1 MNTHTKEYI
10 YLEDIF
16 KTFITLMLATLLCFS
31 FVEVTDIRFSVDV
44 IYILAVVIIS
54 RITSGYIWGIIASIF
69 GVIGVNY
76 YFTYPYFKIN
86 FIMNGYPLTFL
97 GMLIISVII
106 STMTVNIK
114 KQMELV
120 CDREE
125 KAQKLREISN
135 SFLAINEIEEI
146 INLTLEYTVEISN
159 CSSIFYLYKEN
170 SKKKFINA
178 LNIKEKNYLN
188 NPNEELIADW
198 VYKHNMSAGY
208 KTKFFK
214 NSHCTYIPIS
224 SQNNVFGVIGLYNKE
239 ENLSLDKNAL
249 TFLELITSEVAMT
262 LERFYLSENQKLL
275 AIETEKEKMKANL
288 LRAISHD
295 LRTPLTAIIG
305 ASSILLEDKSLL
317 NDIDQKNKLIK
328 NINEDSNWLL
338 NMVENLLSVTRINEK
353 NATVSKTLEPLEEVV
368 SESIMRLKKRYPNTN
383 LLVKIPDEF
392 IMIPMD
398 ATLIE
403 QVILNLIEN
412 SIKHSKSTKPI
423 RLIVE
428 KNDNKVIFN
437 IIDNGIGLHPDNID
451 NIFDGY
457 SLNENSSSD
466 SSKGMGIGLSICKTI
481 IKAHGGDIL
490 ARNNLNGGATFSLS
504 LPLKGDNIYE

>member
-1 MNTHTKEYI
+1 MNTHNKEYI
-10 YLEDIF
+10 YMEDIL
-16 KTFITLMLATLLCFS
+16 KTFITLMIATLLCFS
-31 FVEVTDIRFSVDV
+31 FVKVTDIRLSVDV
-44 IYILAVVIIS
+44 IYILAVVVIS
-54 RITSGYIWGIIASIF
+54 RITSGYIWGIIASIL

-76 YFTYPYFKIN
+76 YFTYPYFEIN

-97 GMLIISVII
+97 SMLIISIII

-114 KQMELV
+114 KQMKLV
-120 CDREE
+120 RDREE

-135 SFLAINEIEEI
+135 SFLAISEVDEI
-146 INLTLEYTVEISN
+146 INLTLEYAVEISN
-159 CSSIFYLYKEN
+159 CSSIFYLYKGN
-170 SKKKFINA
+170 NKKKFINA

-188 NPNEELIADW
+188 NSNEELIADW

-208 KTKFFK
+208 KTRFF
-214 NSHCTYIPIS
+214 NNAHCTYIPIA
-224 SQNNVFGVIGLYNKE
+224 SQNTVLGVIGLCNKAD
-239 ENLSLDKNAL
+239 LSLDKSVL
-249 TFLELITSEVAMT
+249 TFLELITSEVSMT
-262 LERFYLSENQKLL
+262 LERLYLSEKQKYL

-305 ASSILLEDKSLL
+305 ASSILLEDKCLL
-317 NDIDQKNKLIK
+317 NDNDERNKLIK
-328 NINEDSNWLL
+328 SINEDSNWLL
-338 NMVENLLSVTRINEK
+338 NMVENLLSVTRINET

-368 SESIMRLKKRYPNTN
+368 SESIMRLKKRYPYTN
-383 LLVKIPDEF
+383 VLVKIPDEF

-423 RLIVE
+423 RLIVK
-428 KNDNKVIFN
+428 KNDNKIIFN
-437 IIDNGIGLHPDNID
+437 IVDNGIGLNADNID

-490 ARNNLNGGATFSLS
+490 AKNNLNGGSTFSFS
-504 LPLKGDNIYE
+504 LPLEGDNMYE

>member
-1 MNTHTKEYI
+1 MNTHNKEYI
-10 YLEDIF
+10 YMEDIF
-16 KTFITLMLATLLCFS
+16 KTFITLMIATLLCFS
-31 FVEVTDIRFSVDV
+31 FVKVTDIRFSVDV
-44 IYILAVVIIS
+44 IYILAVVVIS
-54 RITSGYIWGIIASIF
+54 RITSGYIWGIIASIL

-76 YFTYPYFKIN
+76 YFTYPYFEIN

-97 GMLIISVII
+97 SMLIISIII

-114 KQMELV
+114 KQMKLV

-135 SFLAINEIEEI
+135 SFLAISEVDEI
-146 INLTLEYTVEISN
+146 INLTLEYAVEISN
-159 CSSIFYLYKEN
+159 SSSIFYLYKGN
-170 SKKKFINA
+170 NKKKFINA

-188 NPNEELIADW
+188 DSNEELIADW

-208 KTKFFK
+208 KTRFFK
-214 NSHCTYIPIS
+214 NTHCTYIPIA
-224 SQNNVFGVIGLYNKE
+224 SQNAVFGVIGLCNKAD
-239 ENLSLDKNAL
+239 LSLDKSVL
-249 TFLELITSEVAMT
+249 TFLELITSEVSMT
-262 LERFYLSENQKLL
+262 LERLYLSEKQKYL

-305 ASSILLEDKSLL
+305 ASSILLEDKCLL
-317 NDIDQKNKLIK
+317 NDNDERNKLIK
-328 NINEDSNWLL
+328 SINEDSNWLL
-338 NMVENLLSVTRINEK
+338 NMVENLLSVTRINET

-368 SESIMRLKKRYPNTN
+368 SESIMRLKKRYPYTN
-383 LLVKIPDEF
+383 VLVKIPDEF

-423 RLIVE
+423 KLIVE
-428 KNDNKVIFN
+428 KNDNKIIFN
-437 IIDNGIGLHPDNID
+437 IVDNGIGLNADNID

-466 SSKGMGIGLSICKTI
+466 SAKGMGIGLSICKTI

-490 ARNNLNGGATFSLS
+490 AKNNLNGGSTFSFS
-504 LPLKGDNIYE
+504 LPLEGDNMYE

>member
-1 MNTHTKEYI
+1 MK
-10 YLEDIF
+10 
-16 KTFITLMLATLLCFS
+16 
-31 FVEVTDIRFSVDV
+31 
-44 IYILAVVIIS
+44 
-54 RITSGYIWGIIASIF
+54 
-69 GVIGVNY
+69 
-76 YFTYPYFKIN
+76 
-86 FIMNGYPLTFL
+86 
-97 GMLIISVII
+97 
-106 STMTVNIK
+106 
-114 KQMELV
+114 LV

-135 SFLAINEIEEI
+135 SFLAISEVDEI
-146 INLTLEYTVEISN
+146 INLTLEYAVEISN
-159 CSSIFYLYKEN
+159 SSSIFYLYKGN
-170 SKKKFINA
+170 NKKKFINA

-188 NPNEELIADW
+188 NSNEELIADW

-208 KTKFFK
+208 KTRFF
-214 NSHCTYIPIS
+214 NNAHCTYIPIA
-224 SQNNVFGVIGLYNKE
+224 SQNAVFGVIGLCNKAD
-239 ENLSLDKNAL
+239 LSLDKSVL
-249 TFLELITSEVAMT
+249 TFLELITSEVSMT
-262 LERFYLSENQKLL
+262 LERLYLSEKQKYL

-305 ASSILLEDKSLL
+305 ASSILLEDKCLL
-317 NDIDQKNKLIK
+317 NDNDERNKLIK
-328 NINEDSNWLL
+328 SINEDSNWLL
-338 NMVENLLSVTRINEK
+338 NMVENLLSVTRINET

-368 SESIMRLKKRYPNTN
+368 SESIMRLKKRYPYTN
-383 LLVKIPDEF
+383 VLVKIPDEF

-423 RLIVE
+423 RLIVK
-428 KNDNKVIFN
+428 KNDNKIIFN
-437 IIDNGIGLHPDNID
+437 IVDNGIGLNADNID

-490 ARNNLNGGATFSLS
+490 AKNNLNGGSTFSFS
-504 LPLKGDNIYE
+504 LPLEGDNMYE

>member
-1 MNTHTKEYI
+1 MNTHNKEYI
-10 YLEDIF
+10 YMEDIF
-16 KTFITLMLATLLCFS
+16 KTFITLMIATLLCFS
-31 FVEVTDIRFSVDV
+31 FVKVTDIRLSVDV
-44 IYILAVVIIS
+44 IYILAVVVIS
-54 RITSGYIWGIIASIF
+54 RITSGYIWGIIASIL

-76 YFTYPYFKIN
+76 YFTYPYFEIN

-97 GMLIISVII
+97 SMLIISIII

-114 KQMELV
+114 KQMKLV

-135 SFLAINEIEEI
+135 SFLAISEVDEI
-146 INLTLEYTVEISN
+146 INLTLEYAVEISN
-159 CSSIFYLYKEN
+159 SSSIFYLYKGN
-170 SKKKFINA
+170 NKKKFINA

-188 NPNEELIADW
+188 NSNEELIADW

-208 KTKFFK
+208 KTRFF
-214 NSHCTYIPIS
+214 NNAHCTYIPIA
-224 SQNNVFGVIGLYNKE
+224 SQNAVFGVIGLCNKAD
-239 ENLSLDKNAL
+239 LSLDKSVL
-249 TFLELITSEVAMT
+249 TFLELITSEVSMT
-262 LERFYLSENQKLL
+262 LERLYLSEKQKYL

-305 ASSILLEDKSLL
+305 ASSILLEDKCLL
-317 NDIDQKNKLIK
+317 NDNDERNKLIK
-328 NINEDSNWLL
+328 SINEDSNWLL
-338 NMVENLLSVTRINEK
+338 NMVENLLSVTRINET

-368 SESIMRLKKRYPNTN
+368 SESIMRLKKRYPYTN
-383 LLVKIPDEF
+383 VLVKIPDEF

-423 RLIVE
+423 KLIVE
-428 KNDNKVIFN
+428 KNDNKIIFN
-437 IIDNGIGLHPDNID
+437 IVDNGIGLNADNID

-490 ARNNLNGGATFSLS
+490 AKNNLNGGSTFSFS
-504 LPLKGDNIYE
+504 LPLEGDNMYE

>member
-1 MNTHTKEYI
+1 MNRNTNEFIHIENF
-10 YLEDIF
+10 F
-16 KTFITLMLATLLCFS
+16 KTFITLTLATLLCFS
-31 FVEVTDIRFSVDV
+31 IVEVADMKYSSDI
-44 IYILAVVIIS
+44 IYILAVVIVS
-54 RITSGYIWGIIASIF
+54 RVTSGYIWGIVASF
-69 GVIGVNY
+69 LGVIGVNY

-97 GMLIISVII
+97 CMLITSLLI
-106 STMTVNIK
+106 STMTANIK

-135 SFLAINEIEEI
+135 SFLAISEIDEI

-159 CSSIFYLYKEN
+159 CSSIFYLYKGN

-178 LNIKEKNYLN
+178 LNLKEKNYLN
-188 NPNEELIADW
+188 NIREELIADW
-198 VYKHNMSAGY
+198 VYKHNLPAGS
-208 KTKFFK
+208 TTSFLR
-214 NSHCTYIPIS
+214 NTHCTYIPIS
-224 SQNNVFGVIGLYNKE
+224 SQNNVFGVIGLCNK
-239 ENLSLDKNAL
+239 ENLSLDKNVF
-249 TFLELITSEVAMT
+249 TFLEVITSQVAMT
-262 LERFYLSENQKLL
+262 LERFYLYENQKLL

-317 NDIDQKNKLIK
+317 KDDEEKNRLIK

-353 NATVSKTLEPLEEVV
+353 SATVSKTLEPLEEVV
-368 SESIMRLKKRYPNTN
+368 SESIMRLKKRYPYTSI
-383 LLVKIPDEF
+383 LVKIPDEF

-412 SIKHSKSTKPI
+412 SIKHSQSTNPI
-423 RLIVE
+423 KLIVE
-428 KNDNKVIFN
+428 KNKNTVIFN
-437 IIDNGIGLHPDNID
+437 VVDNGIGLRNDTID

-457 SLNENSSSD
+457 SLTENSSSD

-481 IKAHGGDIL
+481 IKAHGGDIS
-490 ARNNLNGGATFSLS
+490 AKNNLNGGATFSFS
-504 LPLKGDNIYE
+504 LPLEGDKNYE